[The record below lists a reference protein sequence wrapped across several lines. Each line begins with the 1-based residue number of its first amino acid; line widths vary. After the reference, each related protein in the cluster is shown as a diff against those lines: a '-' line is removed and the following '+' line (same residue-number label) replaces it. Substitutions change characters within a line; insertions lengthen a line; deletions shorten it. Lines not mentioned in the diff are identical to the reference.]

1 MLRPLKMKRNP
12 QMVKLLRSLPPLP
25 HLPDAVTPTF

>member
-12 QMVKLLRSLPPLP
+12 QMVKLLRSLLCLP